1 LHITNI
7 LHNFEKKTMEYTTK
21 TMLLINNL
29 TDEIYES
36 LADKDYAQLN
46 KSIIELLVLLK
57 EIQQSIKD
65 EI

>member
-1 LHITNI
+1 
-7 LHNFEKKTMEYTTK
+7 MEYTTK

>member
-1 LHITNI
+1 MRIIII
-7 LHNFEKKTMEYTTK
+7 LHNFEKKTMEYTNK
-21 TMLLINNL
+21 TMSLINNL

-36 LADKDYAQLN
+36 LADKDYTQLN
-46 KSIIELLVLLK
+46 KSIIELLVVLK

>member
-1 LHITNI
+1 
-7 LHNFEKKTMEYTTK
+7 MEYTNK
-21 TMLLINNL
+21 TMSLINNL

-36 LADKDYAQLN
+36 LADKDYTQLN
-46 KSIIELLVLLK
+46 KSIIELLVVLK

>member
-1 LHITNI
+1 MKYVN
-7 LHNFEKKTMEYTTK
+7 K
-21 TMLLINNL
+21 TMLSINNL

-36 LADKDYAQLN
+36 LADKDYTQLN
-46 KSIIELLVLLK
+46 KSIIELLIILK